1 MKKRL
6 LSMCPIADETA
17 KKRIAEYYDITEL
30 KTVRFRNYGNTE
42 TGAETACL

>member
-30 KTVRFRNYGNTE
+30 QSCTE
-42 TGAETACL
+42 EEPAT